1 MMEKIDSLDPEGRQP
16 NGQWIKSIKFR
27 LPVIEEDMELGSDED
42 RHVETY
48 IASGDK

>member
-1 MMEKIDSLDPEGRQP
+1 MMEKIDSLDQKDRQT
-16 NGQWIKSIKFR
+16 NGQWMKSIKFR
-27 LPVIEEDMELGSDED
+27 LPIIEEDMELGFDDD